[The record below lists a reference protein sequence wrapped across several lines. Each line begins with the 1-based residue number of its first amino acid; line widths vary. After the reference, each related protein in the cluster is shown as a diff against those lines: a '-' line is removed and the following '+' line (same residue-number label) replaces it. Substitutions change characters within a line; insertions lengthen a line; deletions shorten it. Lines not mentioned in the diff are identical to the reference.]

1 MKLFDGKCAWFASN
15 VPATHINTW
24 ISDGGVQIRDA
35 SKSIIQYYFSNTLDD
50 ATTVDLVRNQDKV
63 LYQSMWVMDSSA
75 SRTRQPLG
83 AYALSG
89 SFGDRHHQQP
99 SAGSRQRPAFQSPA
113 VNKRRPVSTFVRAGA
128 RNMDYDGAAYVA
140 DGTPGG
146 SGNGHYFH
154 TRQAASVPRRPQSM
168 AAGEYRHISPLQQHQ
183 QQHQQQLSFQDY
195 AQYRDN
201 ASETQSIVSSRHSN
215 ASSILSNYGRRQPV
229 SRFAIHADKQTIDS
243 ILADVADFTP
253 NSHGFVAY
261 KIPKLT

>member
-15 VPATHINTW
+15 VPTAHINTW

-35 SKSIIQYYFSNTLDD
+35 SKSIIQYYFSNSLDD

-63 LYQSMWVMDSSA
+63 LYQSTWVMDSSA

-89 SFGDRHHQQP
+89 SFGDRNQP
-99 SAGSRQRPAFQSPA
+99 SAGSRRPAFQSPA
-113 VNKRRPVSTFVRAGA
+113 VNKRRPMSMSVRAGA
-128 RNMDYDGAAYVA
+128 RNADYDGAAYVA
-140 DGTPGG
+140 DGPLGG
-146 SGNGHYFH
+146 SSHAHHLH

-168 AAGEYRHISPLQQHQ
+168 AAGEYRHISPLHHHQH
-183 QQHQQQLSFQDY
+183 QQLSFQDY

-261 KIPKLT
+261 KIPKLA